1 MWRRQWN
8 SGGAPQHCPPSPNS
22 TVSAVE
28 TFRFLGSE
36 PGATYNTDWI
46 SKEAEQRMCFL
57 LQLKKFNLPL
67 KLLICLHF
75 ARPSLYGLDQ
85 LPNRT
90 RTNYNG
96 QWGLQDLNKSRIDT
110 HNLFTLLPSRR
121 RYRAR
126 TSKQADIC
134 SFFPKAVTLINTLSL
149 YSNIQHSCCII
160 HILYSCFII
169 YWLLST
175 APWSTFLV
183 KGQVGLTEDVSE
195 LQ

>member
-1 MWRRQWN
+1 M
-8 SGGAPQHCPPSPNS
+8 
-22 TVSAVE
+22 
-28 TFRFLGSE
+28 
-36 PGATYNTDWI
+36 Y
-46 SKEAEQRMCFL
+46 FL
-57 LQLKKFNLPL
+57 LQL
-67 KLLICLHF
+67 ICLHY
-75 ARPSLYGLDQ
+75 AHPSLYGLDQ

-90 RTNYNG
+90 RTTYNE

-134 SFFPKAVTLINTLSL
+134 SFFPKAVTLLNTLSL
-149 YSNIQHSCCII
+149 YSNIQHSCSCII

-175 APWSTFLV
+175 VPWSTFLV
-183 KGQVGLTEDVSE
+183 KKAGRPDLRCLWVGHLLYKLFMWTRIQIDIKNKCTGMSCLVKTLLSFPDTPAT
-195 LQ
+195 